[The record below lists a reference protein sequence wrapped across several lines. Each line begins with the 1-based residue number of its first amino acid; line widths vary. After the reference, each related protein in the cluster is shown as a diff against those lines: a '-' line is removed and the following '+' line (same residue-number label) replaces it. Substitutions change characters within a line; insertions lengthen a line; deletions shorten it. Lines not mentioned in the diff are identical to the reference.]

1 MKRLNRKKRNYL
13 LRQIPRVF
21 WWEIRAS
28 EREPARIIAQIIE
41 KGSKTDIERLL
52 YKVGRKTCV
61 RVVDANLKAGWFQ
74 DHWEFYQT
82 VICRRSVVRPKPQRY
97 KGAPILW

>member
-21 WWEIRAS
+21 WWEIRAP

-41 KGSKTDIERLL
+41 RGSKTDIERLL

-61 RVVDANLKAGWFQ
+61 RLVDKNLKPGWFAN
-74 DHWEFYQT
+74 HWEFYQT
-82 VICRRSVVRPKPQRY
+82 VICRRSVVRPQPQRV
-97 KGAPILW
+97 KGIKPLW